1 MQYTKLQ
8 KHVTK
13 SWGSETWINNG
24 LSFVVLN
31 ANVSPVEAWVRVLNI
46 RMWGRLKQFFID
58 FLLLNIAS
66 STLMWS
72 SAW

>member
-31 ANVSPVEAWVRVLNI
+31 ANVSPVEAWVRVLYY
-46 RMWGRLKQFFID
+46 KY
-58 FLLLNIAS
+58 
-66 STLMWS
+66 
-72 SAW
+72 